1 MELDCRYVLH
11 IPLSRWEND
20 TLIALDVDD
29 MLGELVNLLEDEG
42 FDSFYLTKVASYYK
56 SRRFDEVTLTIF
68 ATSGDAPHEIFKRWF
83 LDHNDVL
90 GQEAF
95 AYEIENRMVIEKLR

>member
-20 TLIALDVDD
+20 ALIALDVDD

-42 FDSFYLTKVASYYK
+42 FDSFYLTKVESYYK
-56 SRRFDEVTLTIF
+56 SRRFNEVILTIF
-68 ATSGDAPHEIFKRWF
+68 ASSDDRPHEIFKKWF
-83 LDHNDVL
+83 QDHNDVL

>member
-20 TLIALDVDD
+20 TLMALDVDD
-29 MLGELVNLLEDEG
+29 MLDELINLLKLQG
-42 FDSFYLTKVASYYK
+42 FDSFYLTKVESYYK

-68 ATSGDAPHEIFKRWF
+68 ASSGDEPHEILKRWF
-83 LDHNDVL
+83 LAHNDVL

-95 AYEIENRMVIEKLR
+95 AYEIGNKMVIEKLR

>member
-1 MELDCRYVLH
+1 MELDCRHVLY
-11 IPLSRWEND
+11 IPLSRWEID

-68 ATSGDAPHEIFKRWF
+68 ASSGDEPHEIFRRWF

-95 AYEIENRMVIEKLR
+95 AYEIGNKMVIEPL